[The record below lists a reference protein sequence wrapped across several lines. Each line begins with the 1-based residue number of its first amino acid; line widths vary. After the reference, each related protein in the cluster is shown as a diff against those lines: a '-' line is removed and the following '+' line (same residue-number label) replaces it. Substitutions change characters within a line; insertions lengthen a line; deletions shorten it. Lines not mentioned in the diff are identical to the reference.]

1 MQATRALEKSWNSSV
16 IRKDEIDR
24 YLHDGRDFINDSLI
38 DTLLWKGR
46 DPDPGLIRGVV
57 EKALAIETLRPEETA
72 ALLNVTDRRLWDE
85 IFEAAARVKNTVY
98 DNRVVT
104 FAPLYCANRCVNR
117 CIYCGFRADNGAVQ
131 RRVLTFDEIEREVRV
146 LAGDVGHKR
155 IVAVYGEHPS
165 TGADY
170 IAESMR
176 RIYSVRLPVRKG
188 TGEIRRV
195 NVNAAPMS
203 IEDLAKI
210 RDAGIGTFQV
220 FQETYHHE
228 TYAAVHPAGTVKA
241 DFGWRLY
248 ALHRAMEAG
257 IDDVAIGA
265 LFGLY
270 DWKFEVM
277 GMLFHAI
284 DLEERFGIGP
294 HTISVPRIEPAVNTS
309 FGWLTHA
316 VTDDDFK
323 KLIAVLRLSIP
334 YAGLIVTCRE
344 RPELLREVI
353 PMCTQRDASSRIGIG
368 AYSADGDDQQERKQQ
383 FLLGDT
389 RSLDEVIRELASM
402 GYITS
407 FCTAGYRCGRTGK
420 KIMTLLRTGKEG
432 CFCKLNA
439 ILTFQEWLEDF
450 ASPET
455 RRIGEAIIEKE
466 MAEIRTRET
475 RDFTPAIV
483 RRLTEYHGRIKAGE
497 RDLCF

>member
-1 MQATRALEKSWNSSV
+1 MQVMSPLEKSWKNTV
-16 IRKDEIDR
+16 IRRDQIER
-24 YLHDGRDFINDSLI
+24 YLHDGHDFINDDL
-38 DTLLWKGR
+38 
-46 DPDPGLIRGVV
+46 
-57 EKALAIETLRPEETA
+57 IETLLLRARNPEPNRIRGIMAKALSIETLLPDETA
-72 ALLNVTDRRLWDE
+72 ALLNVTEPAMWEE
-85 IFEAAARVKNTVY
+85 IFDAAARVKNAVY

-117 CIYCGFRADNGAVQ
+117 CVYCGFRADNGAVQ
-131 RRVLTFDEIEREVRV
+131 RRVLSFDEIEREARV
-146 LAGDVGHKR
+146 LAGELGHKR

-165 TGADY
+165 TSADY

-176 RIYSVRLPVRKG
+176 RIYGVKVPVRKG
-188 TGEIRRV
+188 MGEIRRV

-203 IEDLAKI
+203 IEDLRKI
-210 RDAGIGTFQV
+210 QEAGIGTFQV

-270 DWKFEVM
+270 DWKFEVL
-277 GMLFHAI
+277 GMLFHAL

-309 FGWLTHA
+309 FGWLTHTVSDEA
-316 VTDDDFK
+316 FRR
-323 KLIAVLRLSIP
+323 LIAVLRLSIP

-344 RPELLREVI
+344 SPELLRKVI

-368 AYSADGDDQQERKQQ
+368 AYSDQADGQQERKQQ

-389 RSLDEVIRELASM
+389 RSLDEVIRELASQ

-420 KIMTLLRTGKEG
+420 KIMALLRTGREG

-439 ILTFQEWLEDF
+439 VLTFQEWLEDF

-466 MAEIRTRET
+466 MGEIRARET
-475 RDFTPAIV
+475 SDFTPAIV
-483 RRLTEYHGRIKAGE
+483 RTLTNYHSRIKAGE

>member
-1 MQATRALEKSWNSSV
+1 MQTMTTLEKGWKDTV
-16 IRKDEIDR
+16 IRRDEIDR
-24 YLHDGRDFINDSLI
+24 YLHEGRDFISDSLI
-38 DTLLWKGR
+38 ETLLARGR
-46 DPDPGLIRGVV
+46 DPDPRMIRGIV
-57 EKALAIETLRPEETA
+57 EKALTIETLLPEETA
-72 ALLNVTDRRLWDE
+72 ALLNVTAPELWDE
-85 IFEAAARVKNTVY
+85 IFEAAARVKNAVY

-117 CIYCGFRADNGAVQ
+117 CVYCGFRADNGAVQ
-131 RRVLTFDEIEREVRV
+131 RRVLSFEEIEREVRV
-146 LAGDVGHKR
+146 LAGEVGHKR

-165 TGADY
+165 TSADY

-176 RIYSVRLPVRKG
+176 RIYSVRVPVRSG
-188 TGEIRRV
+188 HGEIRRV
-195 NVNAAPMS
+195 NINAAPMS
-203 IEDLAKI
+203 IADLAKI
-210 RDAGIGTFQV
+210 KEAGIGTFQV

-228 TYAAVHPAGTVKA
+228 TYATVHPAGTVKA

-248 ALHRAMEAG
+248 ALHRAMDAG

-270 DWKFEVM
+270 DWRFEVM
-277 GMLFHAI
+277 GMLFHAR

-309 FGWLTHA
+309 FGWLTHT
-316 VTDDDFK
+316 VSDNSFK

-368 AYSADGDDQQERKQQ
+368 AYSDETDDQQEKKQQ

-389 RSLDEVIRELASM
+389 RSLDEVIRELAST

-439 ILTFQEWLEDF
+439 VLTFQEWLEDF

-455 RRIGEAIIEKE
+455 RRIGEAIIDKE
-466 MAEIRTRET
+466 IAEIRARET
-475 RDFTPAIV
+475 RDFTPGIV
-483 RRLTEYHGRIKAGE
+483 RTLTEYHARIKAGE
-497 RDLCF
+497 RDLSF